1 MAFGGTATI
10 AGIEPGNEGRDIPNE
25 TGASGRNR
33 CRGTS
38 GNRSNNRGGTWD
50 GDNDR

>member
-1 MAFGGTATI
+1 MAIGGTATI
-10 AGIEPGNEGRDIPNE
+10 AGIEPGDEGRDVPNE
-25 TGASGRNR
+25 TGASGRNW

-38 GNRSNNRGGTWD
+38 SNGSNDGGGTWD